1 MKPFTNSK
9 EIAIDPKRIWLSFK
23 ILTAVLILDILI
35 SKMFPVVNSYLN
47 SLVWIWVF
55 IFLAALIVLS
65 QYIILFFTKS
75 KTLGIGKLSSTMHL
89 SLLNRVI
96 GLIQGILYTIV
107 GFCIFQMFNGGEYY
121 TNILSII
128 ATISFSVEIFIL
140 CLLTLKL
147 VNWCKL
153 NKSKILWMFILSS
166 SSLAITGILMNLQIN
181 ILFENSLSRVSDDMP
196 GISPALAGN
205 ALIEFLQGSYFI
217 FALVSFTLM
226 WITTAF
232 LLYHHS
238 KKVGNRKYWLVIAI
252 PLVFYLSQFIFLNT
266 DIFSILI
273 NSDPFFYIIVLNT
286 VYSMSLPI
294 GGILFAVA
302 FLMMTKTVGKDNP
315 NVQNYLK
322 LSAYGI
328 LLIFVASQTTITRL
342 NFPPFGILGI
352 SAVGLA
358 SYILFIGMY
367 SSAISTSIDKE
378 LMRSIRRATIQKA
391 QFLHNIAEAE
401 IIAHVLK
408 ITKRQEEKW
417 KEEVGIESSLSEEE
431 TKDYL
436 EKVLLE
442 VKQLKVTKK

>member
-1 MKPFTNSK
+1 
-9 EIAIDPKRIWLSFK
+9 
-23 ILTAVLILDILI
+23 
-35 SKMFPVVNSYLN
+35 MFPVNNSYLN
-47 SLVWIWVF
+47 SLIWIRIF

-65 QYIILFFTKS
+65 QYIILFFVKS
-75 KTLGIGKLSSTMHL
+75 KNLGIGKMSSTMHL
-89 SLLNRVI
+89 SLLNWVI

-107 GFCIFQMFNGGEYY
+107 GFCIFQMFYGEEYY

-128 ATISFSVEIFIL
+128 ATISFSVEIFVLGI
-140 CLLTLKL
+140 LTLKL

-166 SSLAITGILMNLQIN
+166 SSLAITGILMNFQIN
-181 ILFENSLSRVSDDMP
+181 ILFENSLSRVSDDIP

-205 ALIEFLQGSYFI
+205 SLIEFLQGSYFI

-232 LLYHHS
+232 LLYHYS
-238 KKVGNRKYWLVIAI
+238 KKVGNRKYWLIIAI
-252 PLVFYLSQFIFLNT
+252 PLVFYLSQFIFLST
-266 DIFSILI
+266 EIFAILI
-273 NSDPFFYIIVLNT
+273 NSNPFFYIIALNT

-302 FLMMTKTVGKDNP
+302 FLMMAKTVGKDNP

-342 NFPPFGILGI
+342 NFPPFGILSI
-352 SAVGLA
+352 SVIGLA

-367 SSAISTSIDKE
+367 SSAISD
-378 LMRSIRRATIQKA
+378 
-391 QFLHNIAEAE
+391 FN
-401 IIAHVLK
+401 
-408 ITKRQEEKW
+408 
-417 KEEVGIESSLSEEE
+417 
-431 TKDYL
+431 
-436 EKVLLE
+436 
-442 VKQLKVTKK
+442 

>member
-1 MKPFTNSK
+1 
-9 EIAIDPKRIWLSFK
+9 
-23 ILTAVLILDILI
+23 
-35 SKMFPVVNSYLN
+35 MFPVVNSYLN
-47 SLVWIWVF
+47 SLIWIWIF

-65 QYIILFFTKS
+65 QYIILFFVKS
-75 KTLGIGKLSSTMHL
+75 KNLGIGKMSSTMHL
-89 SLLNRVI
+89 SLLNWVI

-107 GFCIFQMFNGGEYY
+107 GFCIFQMFYGEEYY

-128 ATISFSVEIFIL
+128 ATISFSVEIFVL
-140 CLLTLKL
+140 GLLTLKL

-166 SSLAITGILMNLQIN
+166 SSLAITGILMNFQIN
-181 ILFENSLSRVSDDMP
+181 ILFENSLSRVSDDIP

-205 ALIEFLQGSYFI
+205 SLIEFLQGSYFI

-232 LLYHHS
+232 LLYHYS
-238 KKVGNRKYWLVIAI
+238 KKVGNRKYWLIIAI
-252 PLVFYLSQFIFLNT
+252 PLVFYLSQFIFLST
-266 DIFSILI
+266 EIFAILI
-273 NSDPFFYIIVLNT
+273 NSNPLFYIIALNT

-302 FLMMTKTVGKDNP
+302 FLMMAKTVGKDNP

-342 NFPPFGILGI
+342 NFPPFGILSI
-352 SAVGLA
+352 SVIGLA

-367 SSAISTSIDKE
+367 SSAISASIDKE

-401 IIAHVLK
+401 IISHVLK
-408 ITKRQEEKW
+408 ITKSQEEKW

-442 VKQLKVTKK
+442 IKQLKPTKK